1 MKQQPVYFTPEDHY
15 SHTDLTKTVTQG
27 KNVPSV
33 KLKSNDIYFIEK
45 LSTVLRLS
53 PQKSKLN
60 GPESYLWLS
69 SSQKK
74 TKKKAPR
81 TNFIYSM

>member
-1 MKQQPVYFTPEDHY
+1 MKQQTVYFTPEDHY
-15 SHTDLTKTVTQG
+15 SHSDLTKTATQG

-60 GPESYLWLS
+60 GPENYLRLS

-74 TKKKAPR
+74 KNKTQTTSSK
-81 TNFIYSM
+81 N

>member
-15 SHTDLTKTVTQG
+15 SHTDLIKTVTQG

-33 KLKSNDIYFIEK
+33 NFKSNQIYFIK
-45 LSTVLRLS
+45 LSSTVLGLD

-60 GPESYLWLS
+60 GPKTYLWLS

-74 TKKKAPR
+74 TAPR
-81 TNFIYSM
+81 TDFIYSM